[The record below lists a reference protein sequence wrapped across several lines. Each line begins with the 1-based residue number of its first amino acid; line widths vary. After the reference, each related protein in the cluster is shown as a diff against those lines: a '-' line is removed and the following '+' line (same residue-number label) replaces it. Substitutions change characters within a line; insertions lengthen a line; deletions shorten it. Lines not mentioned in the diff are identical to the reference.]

1 MGPYTHALYKKEK
14 VKRKIW
20 SRIGFFLCLGM
31 LLYPLAAS
39 MWNRYHSSLIAAR
52 YEKAVADKPDA
63 YKEEWEK
70 AQEYNAE
77 LVKTTHCVITS
88 AEYEKDDT
96 YESMLN
102 AGGMMGYVEIPSIQ
116 VKEAIYHYSS
126 DDVLQEGIGH
136 IHGSSLPVG
145 GETSHCVLTGHC
157 GLPTQKFFTDL
168 DKVNLSAGKTYILH
182 EKEAPKGYDYA
193 EDIAIV
199 VTADG
204 AVTVDGKAA
213 DTVTMADIPLASL
226 PNSGAAGTPGGPSW
240 RPYAGW
246 PSRPG
251 PAGRKR
257 KGRGTGQERNSAAGK
272 CGKQKRAGLVTGLP
286 FCCPDNGGNFR
297 KTKTKTAIYKKEA
310 AKEDQT
316 P

>member
-1 MGPYTHALYKKEK
+1 MCPCTHALYKKEK

-52 YEKAVADKPDA
+52 YEEAVADKPDA

-168 DKVNLSAGKTYILH
+168 DKVKEGEVFYLHACGKTLAYKVDRIRVVLPQEVNSLQMEQGKDQVTLVTCTPYGVNSHRLLVTGQRIPYH
-182 EKEAPKGYDYA
+182 EKEADEVRKENYGLRLDKG
-193 EDIAIV
+193 ELAILGV
-199 VTADG
+199 LLFFFLLFL
-204 AVTVDGKAA
+204 
-213 DTVTMADIPLASL
+213 IRIIR
-226 PNSGAAGTPGGPSW
+226 N
-240 RPYAGW
+240 
-246 PSRPG
+246 
-251 PAGRKR
+251 RKNR
-257 KGRGTGQERNSAAGK
+257 
-272 CGKQKRAGLVTGLP
+272 
-286 FCCPDNGGNFR
+286 
-297 KTKTKTAIYKKEA
+297 
-310 AKEDQT
+310 
-316 P
+316 

>member
-1 MGPYTHALYKKEK
+1 
-14 VKRKIW
+14 
-20 SRIGFFLCLGM
+20 M

-52 YEKAVADKPDA
+52 YEEAVADKPDT
-63 YKEEWEK
+63 YKEEWVK
-70 AQEYNAE
+70 AQEYNTNLA
-77 LVKTTHCVITS
+77 KTTHCVITS

-226 PNSGAAGTPGGPSW
+226 PNSGAAGTPW
-240 RPYAGW
+240 W
-246 PSRPG
+246 PFVAAVCGMALAARPG
-251 PAGRKR
+251 RK
-257 KGRGTGQERNSAAGK
+257 KKEGPGDGTG
-272 CGKQKRAGLVTGLP
+272 
-286 FCCPDNGGNFR
+286 
-297 KTKTKTAIYKKEA
+297 KE
-310 AKEDQT
+310 
-316 P
+316 